1 MAYVFRS
8 KSKTGDLHS
17 RWRFQFTDYKGRRRT
32 GTGTSSRAD
41 TERMAE
47 RRQAFENEIRDG
59 IRPAPKSWDTA
70 REYAD
75 AVKDY
80 LAWGLEK
87 GGRNGFGWPANLAKD
102 KGRVLNYWGERL
114 GLKTLGDLDD
124 CLSRVDDALAE
135 LAKAG
140 RKGKTVSHYGA
151 HLAAFCDWCVDR
163 GFIAAD
169 PLADL
174 KLPDDSPEIPH
185 RTLTREEI
193 GRLLEAAPADRALVY
208 RVALATGFRQ
218 NELRAL
224 CVANLDRFGPSLAL
238 PAKFAKNR
246 QDARQFIPADLAAEL
261 AERCKALTPDAPL
274 LPMPKKNT
282 AGQNLAR
289 DFAKARIVR
298 ETSEGKA
305 TFHSLRVTAINAV
318 VDAGADLKTIMTFA
332 RHSAAQMSMEIYA
345 KPKADRL
352 REAAET
358 AAGFGNT
365 QTLDEASTKGTQRKA
380 AGAESDCVAVGYE
393 EPALGSSPGPVTNS
407 ARHVFTPA

>member
-1 MAYVFRS
+1 MSYTFQ
-8 KSKTGDLHS
+8 TNDGDGKPHP
-17 RWRFQFTDYKGRRRT
+17 RWRYQFTDYKGRRRT
-32 GTGTSSRAD
+32 ASGTSSRAD

-59 IRPAPKSWDTA
+59 IRPVPKSWDTA

-75 AVKDY
+75 TVREY
-80 LAWGLEK
+80 VAWGGEK
-87 GGRNGFGWPANLAKD
+87 GGRNGHGWPMNLVKE
-102 KGRVLNYWGERL
+102 KGRVLTYWGNRL
-114 GLKTLGDLDD
+114 GLKTLADLDD
-124 CLSRVDDALAE
+124 CLPRVDDALAE

-140 RKGKTVSHYGA
+140 RKGKTVAHYGA

-169 PLADL
+169 PLASL

-185 RTLTREEI
+185 RALTREEVT
-193 GRLLEAAPADRALVY
+193 RLLEAAPPDRALVY

-238 PAKFAKNR
+238 PARFAKNR
-246 QDARQFIPADLAAEL
+246 KDARQFIPADLAAEL
-261 AERCKALTPDAPL
+261 AKRCKDLAPDAPL

-282 AGQNLAR
+282 TGENFAR
-289 DFAKARIVR
+289 DLANARIVR
-298 ETSEGKA
+298 PTPDGKA

-332 RHSAAQMSMEIYA
+332 RHSAAQMSMETYA
-345 KPKADRL
+345 KPKTDRL
-352 REAAET
+352 REACQ
-358 AAGFGNT
+358 AAAALANT
-365 QTLDEASTKGTQRKA
+365 PTSNEENTKGTQRKA